1 MADKETKQEQIDDV
15 IETANAAH
23 GADYEEAKDA

>member
-15 IETANAAH
+15 YETANAAH
-23 GADYEEAKDA
+23 GADYEEA